1 MLKDKWSYSDLINY
15 IYNGKDLY
23 QCYKKPSY
31 SKQRVWK
38 DCKRLFVKCAIWR
51 YNTFHISIIGI
62 LDNGNIQI
70 VYPTRSIIIT
80 KGEDD
85 D

>member
-1 MLKDKWSYSDLINY
+1 MLKDKWSYSNLINY

-31 SKQRVWK
+31 NKQRVWK
-38 DCKRLFVKCAIWR
+38 DWKKCFRKCAIWS

-62 LDNGNIQI
+62 LDNGDIQI
-70 VYPTRSIIIT
+70 VYPTRIVTI
-80 KGEDD
+80 KRG
-85 D
+85 